1 MGTIEPSV
9 LSTAVIRDLLRDGI
23 RTGIDDPAS
32 AKRPTA
38 SQFVTT
44 SYPDRSVYY
53 PLIVVGEVS
62 DRSYR
67 PDIRAE
73 VWKHTYAAQIM
84 IHAKSMTQ
92 LYQLRDGVRAWIE
105 NNIRTLEQAGY
116 MDASVSSSSSATWDA
131 AATVYRWRLVVT
143 GTVWTA
149 PESEEE
155 EEESE

>member
-1 MGTIEPSV
+1 MGTIAPAV

-23 RTGIDDPAS
+23 RTGIDDPVS
-32 AKRPTA
+32 AKRPTG
-38 SQFVTT
+38 SRFVSTA
-44 SYPDRSVYY
+44 YPDRSVYY

-73 VWKHTYAAQIM
+73 VWKHTYAAQIT

-92 LYQLRDGVRAWIE
+92 LYQLRDEIRAWIE
-105 NNIRTLEQAGY
+105 GNIRTLEQAGY
-116 MDASVSSSSSATWDA
+116 MDASVSSSTSATWDPSA
-131 AATVYRWRLVVT
+131 SVYQWRLVVT

-149 PESEEE
+149 PEPEPE
-155 EEESE
+155 